1 MGIPLGN
8 RVVVFARVVSPV
20 GGDRPNALIGR
31 HLLQQLRQHWRI
43 TDVAGG
49 DLDRPNLQ
57 CFFIDPYVYLTPD
70 TPLGATVLK
79 GIPLAFAL
87 CLDPRADNQKVR
99 RASPTTIRQVYVQR
113 LPTATRGVAG
123 GLPASKRVGCQRGY

>member
-57 CFFIDPYVYLTPD
+57 CFFIDPYVYLAQIRR
-70 TPLGATVLK
+70 LGPPCLRAFHSPSPSAL
-79 GIPLAFAL
+79 IPML
-87 CLDPRADNQKVR
+87 
-99 RASPTTIRQVYVQR
+99 TIRRFKGPVPPRYGRFTFSVF
-113 LPTATRGVAG
+113 
-123 GLPASKRVGCQRGY
+123 